1 MNETPRVANRILLAL
16 FGLVL
21 LAAGALAVALSAF
34 PGFASWWQGWAGPL
48 VKQLREVAANTA
60 ISGQNSSLI
69 WIGVAVVLVLLIIG
83 MIAWVAN
90 QGRGRTTIL
99 AAADDQGEADGLVS
113 INGSVAEQLLRQALN
128 ERPELLGAT
137 VTTYEVKGE
146 PGLKIRVL
154 PRQGVAPHKVA
165 AEVSELVGAL
175 DELLGQRTPV
185 LLSIGS
191 GTRARFTKAERVH

>member
-1 MNETPRVANRILLAL
+1 MNETPRVANRILLSI
-16 FGLVL
+16 FGLL
-21 LAAGALAVALSAF
+21 LLTAGALATGLAVF

-48 VKQLREVAANTA
+48 VKQLRDVAANT
-60 ISGQNSSLI
+60 SLPGQNSSLI

-90 QGRGRTTIL
+90 QGKGRTTIL
-99 AAADDQGEADGLVS
+99 AADDEIGEADGLVS
-113 INGSVAEQLLRQALN
+113 INGSVAEQLLRQALG
-128 ERPELLGAT
+128 ERTELLGAT
-137 VTTYEVKGE
+137 VNTYEVKGQ
-146 PGLKIRVL
+146 PGLKVRVL

-165 AEVSELVGAL
+165 AEVSALVEAL

-191 GTRARFTKAERVH
+191 AARARFTKAERVR